1 MPLSEI
7 LTLQS
12 SSADDG
18 ENWGGAAPVSTH
30 LADVPSMG
38 RHLEGS
44 SELKL
49 RAPLGPLVL
58 LSGKDL
64 IH

>member
-1 MPLSEI
+1 MMVR
-7 LTLQS
+7 T
-12 SSADDG
+12 G
-18 ENWGGAAPVSTH
+18 EELEGAAPVSTH

-49 RAPLGPLVL
+49 GAPLGSLVL